1 MITFYTGMSA
11 QAFVP
16 LIMVDIFIL
25 LSCIAVGLYMSKKEG
40 GFQVGIFADDF
51 KTSLQSGII
60 YAITVAGF
68 VYLYHNNIDTS
79 IRDSLIEQRI
89 EVLHEAV
96 PDAET
101 YAKLQEDDVTWK
113 NKSYDDYIE
122 NQEDQIRSVI
132 SPLSIFIM
140 HLMGLSLFAF
150 FYSFFVTL
158 IMRKVVLKGMN

>member
-1 MITFYTGMSA
+1 MITYLAGGSQ

-16 LIMVDIFIL
+16 LILLDIFVL
-25 LSCIAVGLYMSKKEG
+25 MAAIAAGLYMSKRER
-40 GFQVGIFADDF
+40 GFEMGIFADDF

-60 YAITVAGF
+60 YAISIAGF
-68 VYLYHNNIDTS
+68 IYLYHSKIDTS
-79 IRDSLIEQRI
+79 IRQNLIEERI

-96 PDAET
+96 PDQAT
-101 YAKLQEDDVTWK
+101 YAQLQENDPTWK

-158 IMRKVVLKGMN
+158 IMRKVVLKGVR